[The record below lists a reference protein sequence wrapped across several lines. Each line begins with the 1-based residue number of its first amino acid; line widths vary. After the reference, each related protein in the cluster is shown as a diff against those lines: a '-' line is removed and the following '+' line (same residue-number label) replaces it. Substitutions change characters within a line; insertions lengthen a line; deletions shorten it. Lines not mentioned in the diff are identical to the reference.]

1 MQTSFCD
8 PQLHT
13 INFYWKKFL
22 DTNQCFDLEMK
33 IIITVHFFCITRG
46 QDLKQPGKKL
56 PNRLCTPLSRAAG
69 HSLQNLKISLLSA
82 NSAKEKLIPRNGLRT
97 SDSPGRKDLPATSV

>member
-33 IIITVHFFCITRG
+33 IIIMVNFFRPTRG
-46 QDLKQPGKKL
+46 QDLKKHGEKL
-56 PNRLCTPLSRAAG
+56 PDQLCTTLSRAAV
-69 HSLQNLKISLLSA
+69 HNLQNLEISLLSA
-82 NSAKEKLIPRNGLRT
+82 NSAKEKLMPQDGPRTPDL
-97 SDSPGRKDLPATSV
+97 PGRKYLPATSV